1 MQAVRVYGLGDIRID
16 EVREPGSPGPAEIL
30 VAPAWCGL
38 CGTDLKEYAGPGGSV
53 PDQPHPLTG
62 ACKPLILGHE
72 FSASVVA
79 AGSAISSVAPGDRVA
94 VMPLRYC
101 GRCPFC
107 LRGEFILC
115 PNKAW
120 LGLSDVWG
128 GLGDLALV
136 HSYQVTPL
144 GSLTAEQGAV
154 VEPAAVSLNAVLRA
168 GVTSGDTVL
177 VVGSGPIGA
186 LAVLAAF
193 TAGASAVYVSEPNP
207 KRAAMALTLG
217 AAASLEGDRAKQ
229 VEQIRDL
236 TRGMGVD
243 VAIDCAGKEGTV
255 NLCIETVRP
264 GGVVSVPSVHRG
276 PMDIDIRSVTRKP
289 VSIIGSLGYTK
300 AAWDRTVALIGA
312 GKYPVERV
320 VTSRVPRDEIIKGGF
335 DALVDAGRGEVKIL
349 VEVGAPRS
357 GAPRR

>member
-1 MQAVRVYGLGDIRID
+1 MRAVRVYGRGDIRID
-16 EVREPGSPGPAEIL
+16 EVREPSAPGPSEIL

-38 CGTDLKEYAGPGGSV
+38 CGTDVKEYLGPGGSV

-79 AGSAISSVAPGDRVA
+79 AGSAVPEVRPGERVA
-94 VMPLRYC
+94 IMPLHYC
-101 GRCPFC
+101 GQCPLC

-120 LGLSDVWG
+120 LGLSDAWG

-136 HSYQVTPL
+136 QSYQVTPL
-144 GSLTAEQGAV
+144 GPLTPEQGAV

-168 GVTSGDTVL
+168 GVTAGDTVL
-177 VVGSGPIGA
+177 VVGAGPIGA

-193 TAGASAVYVSEPNP
+193 TAGATAVYVSEPNP
-207 KRAAMALTLG
+207 KRAALALKLG
-217 AAASLEGDRAKQ
+217 AAASLEAERSKQ
-229 VEQIRDL
+229 LEQIKDVTKGL
-236 TRGMGVD
+236 GVD

-255 NLCIETVRP
+255 NLCIEAARP

-276 PMDIDIRSVTRKP
+276 PTDIDVRSVTRKP
-289 VSIIGSLGYTK
+289 LSIIGSLGYTK
-300 AAWDRTVALIGA
+300 AAWDRTVALIAA

-320 VTSRVPRDEIIKGGF
+320 VTSRVPRDEIIAGGF
-335 DALVDAGRGEVKIL
+335 DALVDGGRGEVKIL
-349 VEVGAPRS
+349 VEVASPRPGAS
-357 GAPRR
+357 GR

>member
-1 MQAVRVYGLGDIRID
+1 MRAVRVYGRGDIRID
-16 EVREPGSPGPAEIL
+16 EVREPGLPGPSEIL
-30 VAPAWCGL
+30 VAPTWCGL
-38 CGTDLKEYAGPGGSV
+38 CGTDLKEYVGPGGSV

-79 AGSAISSVAPGDRVA
+79 AGSAISDVRPGDRVA
-94 VMPLRYC
+94 VMPLHYC
-101 GRCPFC
+101 GRCPLC

-120 LGLSDVWG
+120 LGLSDAWG
-128 GLGDLALV
+128 GLGDLALGQ
-136 HSYQVTPL
+136 SYQVTRLGPL
-144 GSLTAEQGAV
+144 TPEQGAV

-177 VVGSGPIGA
+177 VVGAGPIGA

-193 TAGASAVYVSEPNP
+193 TAGAAAVYVSEPNP

-217 AAASLEGDRAKQ
+217 AAASLEGERAKQ

-255 NLCIETVRP
+255 NLCIEAVRA

-289 VSIIGSLGYTK
+289 VSVMGSLGYTK

-320 VTSRVPRDEIIKGGF
+320 VTSRVPRDEIITGGF
-335 DALVDAGRGEVKIL
+335 DALVDGGRGEVKIL
-349 VEVGAPRS
+349 VEVDSSRSAAPR
-357 GAPRR
+357 P

>member
-1 MQAVRVYGLGDIRID
+1 MRAVRVHGRGDIRID

-38 CGTDLKEYAGPGGSV
+38 CGTDVKEYVGPGGSV

-72 FSASVVA
+72 FSARVVA
-79 AGSAISSVAPGDRVA
+79 AGSAIVSVRPGDRVA
-94 VMPLRYC
+94 VMPLHHC
-101 GRCPFC
+101 GHCPLC

-120 LGLSDVWG
+120 LGLSDAWG

-136 HSYQVTPL
+136 QSYQVTPL

-154 VEPAAVSLNAVLRA
+154 VEPAAVSLNATLRA
-168 GVTSGDTVL
+168 GLAAGDTVL
-177 VVGSGPIGA
+177 VVGTGPIGA
-186 LAVLAAF
+186 LAVLASVA
-193 TAGASAVYVSEPNP
+193 AGAAAVYVSEPNP
-207 KRAAMALTLG
+207 KRAAVALALG
-217 AAASLEGDRAKQ
+217 ATVNLEGERARQ
-229 VEQIRDL
+229 VAQINDL
-236 TRGMGVD
+236 TNGLGVD

-255 NLCIETVRP
+255 NLCIDSVRP

-276 PMDIDIRSVTRKP
+276 SMDIDIRSVTRKP
-289 VSIIGSLGYTK
+289 VSIVGSLGYSR
-300 AAWDRTVALIGA
+300 AAWDRTVALIAA

-320 VTSRVPRDEIIKGGF
+320 VTSRVPRAEIIAGGF
-335 DALVDAGRGEVKIL
+335 DALVDGGRGEVKIL
-349 VEVGAPRS
+349 VEVDRPRP
-357 GAPRR
+357 GTPQP